1 MVLRHFSII
10 EFGMDINFKSFFIE
24 PWILGHQYW
33 FNLAGWF
40 VLALFLTN
48 ITYVL
53 IRKLIT
59 KLKIWN
65 DNIAMIFFFILSY
78 VCFYIGVRNE
88 SLYMIPILRTGFFL
102 FFYHFGY
109 YYKTKIEGKF
119 KIDSFVYL
127 LILIFIQLLLMK
139 FGKNLT
145 IDLVN
150 LKTTTVSLM
159 ATIFAN
165 INGILFWTKIAEVL
179 EPVLSK
185 NKYINFIGNYTYDI
199 MMHHMFFVFLLN
211 VFIMKVAPLIRLTKF
226 SVDAFKADIYYF
238 YPATISQYKLFYTL
252 IGIAGPLIIR
262 YLYIKVKEKIN
273 GEEKKK
279 IKSS

>member
-185 NKYINFIGNYTYDI
+185 NKYINFKKRCLYGNI
-199 MMHHMFFVFLLN
+199 KWL
-211 VFIMKVAPLIRLTKF
+211 
-226 SVDAFKADIYYF
+226 FKYR
-238 YPATISQYKLFYTL
+238 K
-252 IGIAGPLIIR
+252 
-262 YLYIKVKEKIN
+262 
-273 GEEKKK
+273 
-279 IKSS
+279 